1 MYIFA
6 IILCFLKEKTNKF
19 KAVSFDIAETDN
31 MPQLIATNEVNER
44 CIIYYK
50 FIFITPPASIQIIVN
65 LWFNSQYLLN
75 SNALMGSW

>member
-6 IILCFLKEKTNKF
+6 IILCFLKEKTNK
-19 KAVSFDIAETDN
+19 AVSSDIAETDN
-31 MPQLIATNEVNER
+31 MPPIMIEAKLAFKN
-44 CIIYYK
+44 
-50 FIFITPPASIQIIVN
+50 FIVN